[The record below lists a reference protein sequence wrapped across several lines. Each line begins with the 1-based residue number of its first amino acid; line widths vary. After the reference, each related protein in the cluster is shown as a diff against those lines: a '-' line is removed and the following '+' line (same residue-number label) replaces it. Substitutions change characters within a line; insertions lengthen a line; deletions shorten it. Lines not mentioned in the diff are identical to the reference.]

1 MKKFLILGPMGILVF
16 WFFLTTFK
24 VVSPILLPSPT
35 KVFATLFLLFSS
47 NTILPDLLKTLS
59 LWIPGLCIGFAIGIP
74 IGILMGY
81 SDKIYA
87 SFEILIDFFRSL
99 PSIVLYPLFIVF
111 FGLGDLP
118 KIAIVIFATS
128 LYTAVNT
135 IYGVKYGRESRLMV
149 AKALKANKWQTFS
162 KVILPAALPEISA
175 GLRVSLS
182 IGLIVTIGSE
192 MILGANF
199 GLGKRVLDA
208 SMVYNM
214 SEMYAIIILVG
225 LLGYF
230 SNKLFVLI
238 EEKVI
243 HWRGK

>member
-1 MKKFLILGPMGILVF
+1 M
-16 WFFLTTFK
+16 
-24 VVSPILLPSPT
+24 
-35 KVFATLFLLFSS
+35 
-47 NTILPDLLKTLS
+47 
-59 LWIPGLCIGFAIGIP
+59 
-74 IGILMGY
+74 
-81 SDKIYA
+81 
-87 SFEILIDFFRSL
+87 
-99 PSIVLYPLFIVF
+99 
-111 FGLGDLP
+111 
-118 KIAIVIFATS
+118 
-128 LYTAVNT
+128 
-135 IYGVKYGRESRLMV
+135 
-149 AKALKANKWQTFS
+149 AKALKASRWQTFS
-162 KVILPAALPEISA
+162 KVVFPAALPEISA